1 MSQNLSSAAVVIGAL
16 RVNDLM
22 CFTYVCHKPLTIQ
35 LPAFNYNIGITGYMV
50 NSVASDQLASL
61 DVNQP
66 AFSFLAR

>member
-22 CFTYVCHKPLTIQ
+22 CFTYLSHKPLSIQ
-35 LPAFNYNIGITGYMV
+35 LPDFIYNVGITGYMV
-50 NSVASDQLASL
+50 NSVTSDQLASL

-66 AFSFLAR
+66 SLSFLAR